1 MNPSLHS
8 IEPPRYEPDS
18 RDRRLVH
25 GLRAALALAVVLA
38 LLGTLFLIAATQVNP
53 DVPSSLL
60 TAPDPAGPLPLP
72 GA

>member
-1 MNPSLHS
+1 
-8 IEPPRYEPDS
+8 
-18 RDRRLVH
+18 VH

-60 TAPDPAGPLPLP
+60 TAPDPAGPVPLP